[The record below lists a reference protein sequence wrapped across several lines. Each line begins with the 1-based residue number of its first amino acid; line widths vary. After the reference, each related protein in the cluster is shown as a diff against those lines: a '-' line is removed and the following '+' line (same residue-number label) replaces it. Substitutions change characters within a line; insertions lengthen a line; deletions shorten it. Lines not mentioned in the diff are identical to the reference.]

1 MSVNQAPEG
10 EADNGRASAIIGLQA
25 WREWLASPV
34 GRYVLEWEQACYDHA
49 VADLFGYVALQV
61 SLPELDT
68 LRNNRMPSR
77 LYGLSRADAA
87 AGEAGVAR
95 AAVLLEDNDELPF
108 RDQSVDLVT
117 LPHVVEF
124 SDDPHQL
131 LREVD
136 RVLRPEGRVVLTGFN
151 PISLWGVRGAI
162 PSGLLRPFLPRD
174 SHMIALP

>member
-49 VADLFGYVALQV
+49 VADLFGYVALQL

-77 LYGLSRADAA
+77 LYGLSRADAS
-87 AGEAGVAR
+87 AGQGSVVSTS
-95 AAVLLEDNDELPF
+95 VLLEDNGELPF
-108 RDQSVDLVT
+108 RDQRSEEHTSELQ
-117 LPHVVEF
+117 
-124 SDDPHQL
+124 S
-131 LREVD
+131 R
-136 RVLRPEGRVVLTGFN
+136 
-151 PISLWGVRGAI
+151 
-162 PSGLLRPFLPRD
+162 
-174 SHMIALP
+174 